1 MVEITPPK
9 YVRSVLHKLKAHG
22 YSSCIVGGCVRD
34 LILGVQ
40 PHDWDVATGALP
52 DQVLALFPDAIP
64 TGIRHGTVTVRS
76 GGQFVEV
83 TTFRTDGDYA
93 DHRHPDTVSFVG
105 DLNTDLSRRDFTIN
119 AIAVTSEGVIIDPFH
134 GIADIQAHVIRCVG
148 DPAKRFEEDALRMLR
163 AFRFSSRLGFEIEA
177 ETFRAV
183 EEHAGLSAGLSA
195 ERVRD
200 EMEKILLT
208 AHPETLYTVIRL
220 GLLDVFLNG
229 HLSRDAGLL
238 RIATLRKK
246 PLPRWALFC
255 TVLMA
260 DECISSVRGFLTSLR
275 LDGRTI
281 RCCSDACEIL
291 SKSPPSEFPAWKRL
305 LNRYGVDSV
314 ECAALCWD
322 AIYGG
327 DAESM
332 LKKVLKSGECFSLRN
347 LAVNGKDLLPLG
359 YKGRKLGEMLDF
371 LLDYVIDYPENN
383 QRDLLLSLVI
393 PSDDA

>member
-1 MVEITPPK
+1 MVEVTPPK
-9 YVRSVLHKLKAHG
+9 YVRTVLHKLKSHG
-22 YSSCIVGGCVRD
+22 YASCIVGGCVRD

-40 PHDWDVATGALP
+40 PHDWDLATAALP
-52 DQVLALFPDAIP
+52 EDVLALFPDAIP

-83 TTFRTDGDYA
+83 TTFRSDGEYA

-134 GIADIQAHVIRCVG
+134 GISDIQNRIIRCVG
-148 DPAKRFEEDALRMLR
+148 EPVKRFEEDALRMLR
-163 AFRFSSRLGFEIEA
+163 AFRFSSRLGFEIEPN
-177 ETFRAV
+177 TFRAI
-183 EEHAGLSAGLSA
+183 EANARLTAGLSS

-200 EMEKILLT
+200 EIEKILLT
-208 AHPETLYTVIRL
+208 ASPEALYTVIRL
-220 GLLDVFLNG
+220 GLLDSFLIK
-229 HLSRDAGLL
+229 HLSRDDGLL
-238 RIATLRKK
+238 RISVLRKK
-246 PLPRWALFC
+246 ALPRWALFC
-255 TVLMA
+255 TVLLA
-260 DECISSVRGFLTSLR
+260 DECISSVRGFLTALR

-291 SKSPPSEFPAWKRL
+291 SKTPPEKIPAWKRL
-305 LNRYGVDSV
+305 LNKYGVDSV
-314 ECAALCWD
+314 ECAALYWD

-327 DAESM
+327 HFEAA

-359 YKGRKLGEMLDF
+359 YQGRKLGEMLDF

-383 QRDLLLSLVI
+383 QRELLLSLVL
-393 PSDDA
+393 PSEDT